1 VFYLEIVKEILSG
14 NKRAL
19 ARAITI
25 VENEDL
31 EGQKNKEQ
39 LLKEIYPYTGK
50 AYIIGITGSPGA
62 GKSSLV
68 NKLTEHIR
76 RLGLTVGILAVDPTS
91 PFTGGALLGDR
102 IRMQD
107 HFLDPGVFIRSMG
120 TRGSLGGLAKSTKD
134 VVKVL
139 DAFGMDIIII
149 ETVGV
154 GQSELDVM
162 YAADSTVVVLTPGA
176 GDVVQTLKAGIMEI
190 ADIFAVNKAD
200 MVGADK
206 VVTQVEAMLDLKDDI
221 KWRPP
226 VVKVVSTS
234 NQGLDSLYE
243 AIEKHR
249 KYLEKTGELDK
260 VRKERAL
267 YEVAESAVH
276 RVRAYLNHALES
288 NEELVGLLEK
298 VTQKTLSPDE
308 AANTLLANIKFSDT

>member
-1 VFYLEIVKEILSG
+1 MFYLEIVKEILSG

>member
-1 VFYLEIVKEILSG
+1 MEIVKEILSG

-288 NEELVGLLEK
+288 NEEVVGLLDK
-298 VTQKTLSPDE
+298 FTQKTLSHDE

>member
-1 VFYLEIVKEILSG
+1 MFYLEIVKEILSG

-206 VVTQVEAMLDLKDDI
+206 VVTQVEAMLDLKDDM

-260 VRKERAL
+260 VRKERVL

>member
-1 VFYLEIVKEILSG
+1 LEIVKEILSG

>member
-1 VFYLEIVKEILSG
+1 MEIVKEILSG

-206 VVTQVEAMLDLKDDI
+206 VVTQVEAMLDLKDDM

-260 VRKERAL
+260 VRKERVL

>member
-1 VFYLEIVKEILSG
+1 MEIVKEILSG

-107 HFLDPGVFIRSMG
+107 HFLDPGVFIRSTG

-206 VVTQVEAMLDLKDDI
+206 VVTQVEAMLDLKDDM

-260 VRKERAL
+260 VRKERVL

>member
-1 VFYLEIVKEILSG
+1 MEIVKEILSG